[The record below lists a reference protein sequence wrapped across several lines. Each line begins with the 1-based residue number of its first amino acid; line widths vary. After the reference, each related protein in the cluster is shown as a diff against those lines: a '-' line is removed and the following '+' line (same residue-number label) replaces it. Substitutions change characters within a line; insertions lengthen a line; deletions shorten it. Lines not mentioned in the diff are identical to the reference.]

1 MLLAHI
7 GCGGGVFLAFPP
19 MNKQTDFSNLDF
31 VRDFFHRFLPN
42 SQVVS
47 LAMSLL
53 VGTSLIYGLSGL
65 LMPVFA
71 SVVLAYLLE
80 GLVIKVETRLM
91 PRLAAVHLVFF
102 AFLTMLGFV
111 LFVLVPIVSDQTVQ
125 LVQRIPEIVYSA
137 QTQIMQLPDMYP
149 EIISQN
155 RIREIMLSIQHDL
168 LKYGQDLIS
177 GSAQSFAGL
186 LAAVIYL
193 FLVPMM
199 VFFFMKDK
207 ELLIHWFLQF
217 FPSDMALTLRVWQEV
232 DIQIANYVRGKFLEV
247 FILWSVSYLTFSMMN
262 LNYAMLLA
270 VLMGLSVVIPYVG
283 ATLVTFPVLG
293 VAYVQW
299 GMVGG
304 NEFTYVLI
312 AYSLIQ
318 AIDGVVLVPLL
329 FSEAVNLHPIA
340 IIVAILFFGGIWGF
354 WGVFFAIPLATL
366 VKAVLTAWPR
376 NGQITPAIP
385 SQGLND

>member
-1 MLLAHI
+1 MS
-7 GCGGGVFLAFPP
+7 
-19 MNKQTDFSNLDF
+19 KQTDFSNLDF
-31 VRDFFHRFLPN
+31 IRDFFHRFLPN

-47 LAMSLL
+47 LAL
-53 VGTSLIYGLSGL
+53 SLIVGSILIYSLAGL

-80 GLVIKVETRLM
+80 GLVTKVERWM
-91 PRLAAVHLVFF
+91 PRIASVYVVFLAFMTA
-102 AFLTMLGFV
+102 LGFV
-111 LFVLVPIVSDQTVQ
+111 LFVLVPVVSEQTVD
-125 LVQRIPEIVYSA
+125 LVQRIPEMVASA
-137 QTQIMQLPDMYP
+137 QNQILRLPEMYP
-149 EIISQN
+149 DIISQA
-155 RIREIMLSIQHDL
+155 RIREIMFSIQQDL
-168 LKYGQDLIS
+168 LRYGQDLIS

-193 FLVPMM
+193 FLVPLM
-199 VFFFMKDK
+199 VFFFLKDK
-207 ELLIHWFLQF
+207 ELLLGWFLQF
-217 FPSDMALTLRVWQEV
+217 LPEDMSLTHRVWQEV
-232 DIQIANYVRGKFLEV
+232 DAQIANYVRGKFVEV
-247 FILWSVSYLTFSMMN
+247 FILWAVSFVTFAMLD

-293 VAYVQW
+293 VAYVEW
-299 GMVGG
+299 GSSGD
-304 NEFTYVLI
+304 EFMYVLM
-312 AYSLIQ
+312 AYSIIQ

-340 IIVAILFFGGIWGF
+340 IIVAILFFGGLWGF

-376 NGQITPAIP
+376 EGRLGVVQ
-385 SQGLND
+385 

>member
-1 MLLAHI
+1 MS
-7 GCGGGVFLAFPP
+7 
-19 MNKQTDFSNLDF
+19 KKTDFSNFDF

-47 LAMSLL
+47 LAISLIVGSLL
-53 VGTSLIYGLSGL
+53 IYSLLGL

-71 SVVLAYLLE
+71 AIVLAYLLE
-80 GLVIKVETRLM
+80 GLVHKVEGLRA
-91 PRLAAVHLVFF
+91 PRVLAVHLVFF
-102 AFLTMLGFV
+102 AFLTVLGFI
-111 LFVLVPIVSDQTVQ
+111 LFVLLPMVSEQTVQ
-125 LVQRIPEIVYSA
+125 LVQRIPEMVYSA
-137 QTQIMQLPDMYP
+137 QIQIMRLPEMYP
-149 EIISQN
+149 EIITQA
-155 RIREIMLSIQHDL
+155 RIREIMFSIQQDL

-207 ELLIHWFLQF
+207 DMLIGWFAQF
-217 FPSDMALTLRVWQEV
+217 SPRDMTLTQRVWQEV
-232 DIQIANYVRGKFLEV
+232 DIQIANYVRGKFVEV
-247 FILWSVSYLTFSMMN
+247 FILWAASYITFSLLN

-299 GMVGG
+299 GMSDG
-304 NEFTYVLI
+304 NEFMYILI
-312 AYSLIQ
+312 AYCIIQ
-318 AIDGVVLVPLL
+318 AMDGVVLVPLL

-340 IIVAILFFGGIWGF
+340 IIVAILFFGGTWGF

-366 VKAVLTAWPR
+366 VKAVLTAWPQS
-376 NGQITPAIP
+376 GQMPDL
-385 SQGLND
+385 SVNHQEREVQG

>member
-1 MLLAHI
+1 MS
-7 GCGGGVFLAFPP
+7 
-19 MNKQTDFSNLDF
+19 KQTDFSNLDF

-47 LAMSLL
+47 LAISLVAGSLL
-53 VGTSLIYGLSGL
+53 IYSLAGL

-71 SVVLAYLLE
+71 SVVIAYLLE
-80 GLVIKVETRLM
+80 GLVTKAEPRWM

-102 AFLTMLGFV
+102 AFLTMLGFI
-111 LFVLVPIVSDQTVQ
+111 LFVLVPIVSEQTVQ

-137 QTQIMQLPDMYP
+137 QTQIMRLPDMYP
-149 EIISQN
+149 ELISQA
-155 RIREIMLSIQHDL
+155 RIREMMFSIQQDL
-168 LKYGQDLIS
+168 LKYGQGVIS

-186 LAAVIYL
+186 LAAIIYL
-193 FLVPMM
+193 FLVPLM
-199 VFFFMKDK
+199 VFFCMKDK
-207 ELLIHWFLQF
+207 DLLIGWFAQF
-217 FPSDMALTLRVWQEV
+217 FPRDMTLTLRVWQEV
-232 DIQIANYVRGKFLEV
+232 DAQIANYVRGKFVEV
-247 FILWSVSYLTFSMMN
+247 FILWAASYLTFSLLN
-262 LNYAMLLA
+262 LNYSMLLA

-299 GMVGG
+299 GMEGG
-304 NEFTYVLI
+304 NDFMYVMI
-312 AYSLIQ
+312 AYSIIQ

-340 IIVAILFFGGIWGF
+340 IIVAILFFGGLWGF

-376 NGQITPAIP
+376 TGQGQIQTFNSELP
-385 SQGLND
+385 